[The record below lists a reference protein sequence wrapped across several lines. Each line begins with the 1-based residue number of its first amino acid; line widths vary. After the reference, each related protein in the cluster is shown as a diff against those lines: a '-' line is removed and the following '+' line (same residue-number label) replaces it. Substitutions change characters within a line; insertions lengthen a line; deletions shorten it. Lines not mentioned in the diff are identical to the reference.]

1 MKMISIKIMISAF
14 LLGLIYTSALAQ
26 QVNET
31 FIRNLDNSEREAVLR
46 GDTVFLFKIWSPNMV
61 VNTPANRVG
70 TVESTKMLTRTGKID
85 YSSFERTIEKITI
98 FENVAIVMGQEIV
111 KPQRNSDNVGKTI
124 TRRFTNIWMNGNNG
138 WSMVARQATV
148 ISIL

>member
-1 MKMISIKIMISAF
+1 MISMKVMISAF
-14 LLGLIYTSALAQ
+14 LLGLIHTTALAQ

-46 GDTVFLFKIWSPNMV
+46 GDTIFLFKIWSPNMV

-70 TVESTKMLTRTGKID
+70 TVESTKTLTRTGKID

-98 FENVAIVMGQEIV
+98 FENVGIVMGQEVV
-111 KPQRNSDNVGKTI
+111 KPQRNADNVGKTI
-124 TRRFTNIWMNGNNG
+124 TRRFTNIWMNGNDG
-138 WSMVARQATV
+138 WQLIGRQATV